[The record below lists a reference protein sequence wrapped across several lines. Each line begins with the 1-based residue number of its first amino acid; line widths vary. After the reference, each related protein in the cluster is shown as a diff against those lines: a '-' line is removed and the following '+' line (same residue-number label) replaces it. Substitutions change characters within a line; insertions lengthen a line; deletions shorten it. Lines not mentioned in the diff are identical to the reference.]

1 MKLAYFLSLILACG
15 FLAGCGDGFS
25 EPSDAFGSYVTTKE
39 VVVSEYNENE
49 GEFGEILK
57 SEPDTNPIEFRL
69 GEKTIDLEPLF
80 NNAGKIEYK
89 IKGNL
94 LRVYSGDIETM
105 TLLRKD
111 GDAYLVSSGLFGTS
125 DGDKRTLFLLEEVD

>member
-1 MKLAYFLSLILACG
+1 MKLAYFFSIMLACG
-15 FLAGCGDGFS
+15 LLAGCGDGFS
-25 EPSDAFGSYVTTKE
+25 EPSDAFGKYVTAKE
-39 VVVSEYNENE
+39 VVVSEYYENE

-57 SEPDTNPIEFRL
+57 SEPDTNPIELRL

-80 NNAGKIEYK
+80 SNAGKIQYK

-94 LRVYSGDIETM
+94 LRVYSGDMETM

-111 GDAYLVSSGLFGTS
+111 GDTYLVSSGLFGTS
-125 DGDKRTLFLLEEVD
+125 DGDKRTLFLLEKVD